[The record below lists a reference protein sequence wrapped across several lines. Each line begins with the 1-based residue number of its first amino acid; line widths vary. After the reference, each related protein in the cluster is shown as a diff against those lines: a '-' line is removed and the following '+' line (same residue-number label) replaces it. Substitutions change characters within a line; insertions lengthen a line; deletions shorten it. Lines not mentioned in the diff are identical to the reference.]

1 MALEE
6 LAIRW
11 KIETWRSR
19 DEALVTEYR
28 AGAEQ
33 VLLVKPQTYMN
44 LSGTAVGALARW
56 YKVKPEDIIVLYDD
70 MDLPVGK
77 LRLRMKGG
85 SGGHRGIESLLVH
98 LGQDT
103 FSRIRIG
110 IGRPPAGWE
119 VPNFVLSRF
128 SEEDTPL
135 MVQAIRRAAEAA
147 EGIVEQGINKA
158 MNQFNK

>member
-1 MALEE
+1 MAVEE

-11 KIETWRSR
+11 NISEWRSR
-19 DEALVTEYR
+19 DEALVAEYR
-28 AGAEQ
+28 MGAEP

-44 LSGTAVGALARW
+44 LSGVAVGAIARW
-56 YKVKPEDIIVLYDD
+56 YKVKTEDIIVVYDD
-70 MDLPVGK
+70 MDLPTGN

-85 SGGHRGIESLLVH
+85 SGGHRGIESLLEH
-98 LGQDT
+98 LGQDS
-103 FSRIRIG
+103 FLRIRIG

-128 SEEDTPL
+128 KEEETPL
-135 MVQAIRRAAEAA
+135 MVESIRRAAEAA
-147 EGIVEQGINKA
+147 EGIVELGISKA